1 MRALIGTALT
11 PAFPISGFSFLPFG
25 RKRFISFT
33 KRIPLAEAMM
43 NARAPRAK
51 ILMVFRV
58 RNSDAW
64 VEQPTVKTEQHH
76 HDVIRGL
83 LPAVLAS
90 RVVLPL
96 SFSRLPKKSIPS
108 SGKPDG
114 TMKVVSSKPTIGK
127 SIFSV
132 WLPVRA
138 GVHLDHALLLGSEA
152 GASMVAELLA
162 PMPCRSR
169 RKRRWLPSG

>member
-64 VEQPTVKTEQHH
+64 VEQPTVKPSSITTMSF
-76 HDVIRGL
+76 RL

-90 RVVLPL
+90 LVVFPL
-96 SFSRLPKKSIPS
+96 SFRRFPKKSIPS
-108 SGKPDG
+108 NGRPDG

-127 SIFSV
+127 RIFSV
-132 WLPVRA
+132 C
-138 GVHLDHALLLGSEA
+138 ET
-152 GASMVAELLA
+152 
-162 PMPCRSR
+162 
-169 RKRRWLPSG
+169 